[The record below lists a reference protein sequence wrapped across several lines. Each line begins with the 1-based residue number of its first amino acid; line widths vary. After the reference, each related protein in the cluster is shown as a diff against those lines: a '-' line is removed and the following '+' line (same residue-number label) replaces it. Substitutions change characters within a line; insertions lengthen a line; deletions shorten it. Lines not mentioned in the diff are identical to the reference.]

1 MKQGT
6 VSKVIKLTCT
16 SLILLGSLFI
26 FSACILGNFGGSKDK
41 ISLNQEESINIENI
55 RTITIGAVSADVK
68 VIITDEKELKYHYY
82 GDIRINSND
91 KDYVPYLETDKSGSS
106 LQLKE
111 KFEKVLGSVS
121 YSGNIKLDIYV
132 PKDYSESIKIN
143 TASGKVDINDFG
155 GSGEINTV
163 SGEIN
168 IENCKGSFSAKT
180 VSGHINY
187 LKNSALKDNLN
198 MNSVSGHV
206 NIDIPKSSE
215 FSLKARTVSGKIKCD
230 FPLVLDGKGAEG
242 TVGNGENEIIVNTVS
257 GSITIK
263 GN

>member
-6 VSKVIKLTCT
+6 VRRAIKLTFT
-16 SLILLGSLFI
+16 SLMLLGSLLV
-26 FSACILGNFGGSKDK
+26 FSACSLGSFGWAKDK
-41 ISLNQEESINIENI
+41 ISLNQEEKINIENI
-55 RTITIGAVSADVK
+55 RSITIGAVSADVK
-68 VIITDEKELKYHYY
+68 VIMTDENELKYHYY

-91 KDYVPYLETDKSGSS
+91 KDYAPYVDTDKSGSS
-106 LQLKE
+106 IQLKE
-111 KFEKVLGSVS
+111 KIEKVLGSIS
-121 YSGNIKLDIYV
+121 YTGNIKLDIYV

-143 TASGKVDINDFG
+143 TASGEVDIRDFG
-155 GSGEINTV
+155 GSGEINSA

-187 LKNSALKDNLN
+187 LKGSALNDNLN
-198 MNSVSGHV
+198 LNSVSGHI

-215 FSLKARTVSGKIKCD
+215 FTLKARTVSGKIKCD
-230 FPLVLDGKGAEG
+230 FPLVLDGKGVEG
-242 TVGNGENEIIVNTVS
+242 TVGSGENEIVVNTAS